1 MNNEFPSIYLLAPL
15 FGWFAAHLAKFLL
28 TLVASGGKEKSLGIF
43 FRAGGMPSSHSAVMI
58 ATLTVIA
65 GSQGVGS
72 ALFGLGVAVTAI
84 ILYDAINV
92 RRSVG
97 EQGDVLRKL
106 ADESKVETTFFTAYG
121 HSLTEVVAGGIVGA
135 LVGWILLQIL

>member
-1 MNNEFPSIYLLAPL
+1 MNNEFPSIYILAPL
-15 FGWFAAHLAKFLL
+15 LGWFAAHLVKFLL

-65 GSQGVGS
+65 GTQGVGS
-72 ALFGLGVAVTAI
+72 AVFGLGVAVTAI
-84 ILYDAINV
+84 ILYDAVGV

-106 ADESKVETTFFTAYG
+106 VAQSKVDTNFFTAYG
-121 HSLTEVVAGGIVGA
+121 HSLTEVFVGSIVGA
-135 LVGWILLQIL
+135 LAGWLLLQIL